1 MKKKLQKMCYRQIDK
16 LHQALYEFVRD
27 NQGEKGYIDLRN
39 ADERKDSIFG
49 IVFNDYDFHSLEE
62 VQIQAIR
69 YSECGQLE
77 VLFEIVSL
85 HTRVVWSEDDIRDAK
100 DDEWEILRD
109 GDVVNFVPTLYSIV
123 EYIEEYV

>member
-16 LHQALYEFVRD
+16 LHQALCEFVRD

-39 ADERKDSIFG
+39 ADESRDSIFG
-49 IVFNDYDFHSLEE
+49 IVFNDYDFHSPEE

-85 HTRVVWSEDDIRDAK
+85 HTKVVWSEDDIRDAK
-100 DDEWEILRD
+100 DDEWEILRG
-109 GDVVNFVPTLYSIV
+109 GDVVNFVPTLYSIA
-123 EYIEEYV
+123 EFIEEYV